1 MNLPAD
7 VYYRVVNIAES
18 YYVLRNRLKKMESS
32 VLFKTV
38 PKDGQ
43 PRGNQVAD
51 TTAHKAEQI
60 VERQEECQRKV
71 NAIERALNP
80 LGPIYKDF
88 IRRNLFEHKD
98 MKYIDLPLS
107 LPEKDDV
114 RTFFLNRLAR
124 YLHEI

>member
-18 YYVLRNRLKKMESS
+18 YYVLLKRLKKMESS
-32 VLFKTV
+32 ALLNTA

-43 PRGNQVAD
+43 PRGNQTAD

-60 VERQEECQRKV
+60 IERQEECDRKI
-71 NAIERALNP
+71 NAIERALSP

-88 IRRNLFEHKD
+88 IRLNLFERKD
-98 MKYIDLPLS
+98 MRLIDLPLS
-107 LPEKDDV
+107 FQEKKDV

-124 YLHEI
+124 NLHEI